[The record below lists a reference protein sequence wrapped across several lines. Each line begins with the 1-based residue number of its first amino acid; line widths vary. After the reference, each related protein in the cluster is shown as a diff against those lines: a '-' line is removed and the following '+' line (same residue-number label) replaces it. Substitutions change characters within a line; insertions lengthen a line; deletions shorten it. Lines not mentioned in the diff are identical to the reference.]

1 MRLGLAGLLLL
12 VIGGLVVT
20 AGAATVFGGVY
31 GCGGRGYPARIH
43 RPAEQVRQE
52 PSVVANRAN

>member
-20 AGAATVFGGVY
+20 AGAAGIAVA
-31 GCGGRGYPARIH
+31 GCGGRGAPARIH
-43 RPAEQVRQE
+43 QPAEQVQQE
-52 PSVVANRAN
+52 PAVIANRAN